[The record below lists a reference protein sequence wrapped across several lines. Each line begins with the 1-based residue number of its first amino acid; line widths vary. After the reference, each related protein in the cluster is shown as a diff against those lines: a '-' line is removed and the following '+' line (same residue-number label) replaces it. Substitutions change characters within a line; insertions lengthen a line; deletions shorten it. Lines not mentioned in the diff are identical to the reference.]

1 MAYDELE
8 LDTIGEKKDGA
19 VPHYERYGCHL

>member
-8 LDTIGEKKDGA
+8 LDRKKKKKNGG
-19 VPHYERYGCHL
+19 VLYHLGHYANL